1 MKLKKVF
8 GLVISVL
15 IFAGCKTESSGSTD
29 NADFKEVLKQPEI
42 TLGYVEEPG
51 EPYWEYCN
59 GLLEEGYACN
69 ATVNTHFGS
78 GTKAT
83 VSINENN
90 VDLYYT
96 LDGTE
101 PTLES
106 NLYNVSIEIKRA
118 CILKVIAYDVPGRKK
133 SKITSLDITGPYG
146 RTKCENGRSIVFGDG
161 VCALYV
167 FYESLSD
174 NSGIDFTKQHYAVKL
189 DDGNLSSGD
198 GVPRNGILA
207 IDGLST
213 NWNTDATL
221 RQNELYN
228 LVFNADLYLASWST
242 LHIDGSHFSAYTKN

>member
-15 IFAGCKTESSGSTD
+15 IFAGCKTESSGSAD

-106 NLYNVSIEIKRA
+106 NLYNGSIEIKRA

-133 SKITSLDITGPYG
+133 SKITSLP
-146 RTKCENGRSIVFGDG
+146 
-161 VCALYV
+161 
-167 FYESLSD
+167 
-174 NSGIDFTKQHYAVKL
+174 
-189 DDGNLSSGD
+189 
-198 GVPRNGILA
+198 P
-207 IDGLST
+207 
-213 NWNTDATL
+213 
-221 RQNELYN
+221 
-228 LVFNADLYLASWST
+228 ST
-242 LHIDGSHFSAYTKN
+242 LFYWSRCGGFCLLYRAGCKFG